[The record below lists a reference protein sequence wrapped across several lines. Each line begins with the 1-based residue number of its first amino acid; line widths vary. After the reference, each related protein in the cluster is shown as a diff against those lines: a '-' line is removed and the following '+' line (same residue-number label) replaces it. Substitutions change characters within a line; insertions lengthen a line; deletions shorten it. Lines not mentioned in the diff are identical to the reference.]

1 MRSLLITDPRSGRI
15 SGRLHAADT
24 ATVQDVAARL
34 RGAQPGWQKGGL
46 GARIQSLVRWREEL
60 NRRRETIAGALSADT
75 GRRLLCHLEIL
86 RTIELIDHWIER
98 APHVLAGSGTGR
110 SRMEPSVTWR
120 HVTVPYPL
128 VGVISPWNFPLTLA
142 VLDAIPALLAG
153 SAVLLKP
160 SEVTPRFVQPLRESI
175 GAVESLN
182 PVFDVIVGD
191 AGTGADLVDA
201 VDAICFTGSVVTGRK
216 VAVQAARNFI
226 PAFLELG
233 GKDPVIVTATADL
246 DNAARAIAR
255 SAFGATGQAC
265 QSLERAYV
273 AREVFD
279 DFLDRLV
286 TTADGVRLN
295 HRRID
300 RGHLGPLIL
309 PYQARRIQRQ
319 LDDARARGARVHCG
333 GRIEEYGGGKWCRP
347 TVLTHVDRDMLVM
360 REETFG
366 PVIAVMPTESSQK
379 AIKRANDSDYGLSG
393 AVFAGSANEAET
405 LAVQLEVGAVSINDA
420 GLTTM
425 VNDVEKH
432 SFKLSGMGGS
442 RMGDSGMRRFLRKR
456 ALLFQTAPAASIDAL
471 RENQAG

>member
-1 MRSLLITDPRSGRI
+1 MRSLPITDPRSGRI
-15 SGRLHAADT
+15 SGHLEAAAT
-24 ATVQDVAARL
+24 ATVQDIAARL
-34 RGAQPGWQKGGL
+34 RGAQPDWRNVGL
-46 GARIQSLVRWREEL
+46 GARIQSLVQWREEL
-60 NRRRETIAGALSADT
+60 NLRRETIVGALSADT
-75 GRRLLCHLEIL
+75 GRRLLCQLEMQK
-86 RTIELIDHWIER
+86 TIELIDHWIER
-98 APHVLAGSGTGR
+98 APHILAGGGTGR
-110 SRMEPSVTWR
+110 SRMEPSVTWCQ
-120 HVTVPYPL
+120 VNVPYPL

-160 SEVTPRFVQPLRESI
+160 SEVTPRFVRPLRQSI
-175 GAVESLN
+175 RAAKGLY

-191 AGTGADLVDA
+191 GRTGADLVDA
-201 VDAICFTGSVVTGRK
+201 VDAICFTGSVVTGRE

-233 GKDPVIVTATADL
+233 GKDPAIVTATADL
-246 DNAARAIAR
+246 DNAVRAIAR

-273 AREVFD
+273 AHEVFD
-279 DFLDRLV
+279 GFLDRIV
-286 TTADGVRLN
+286 QTANGIRLN
-295 HRRID
+295 RRRID

-309 PYQARRIQRQ
+309 PYQAQRIQRQ

-333 GRIEEYGGGKWCRP
+333 GEIEEHGGGKWCRP
-347 TVLTHVDRDMLVM
+347 TVVTGVSRDMLVM

-366 PVIAVMPTESSQK
+366 PVIAVMPTKSSRE
-379 AIKRANDSDYGLSG
+379 AIERANDSDYGLSG
-393 AVFAGSANEAET
+393 AVFAGSANEAEA

-420 GLTTM
+420 GLTAM
-425 VNDVEKH
+425 VNDVEKN

-456 ALLFQTAPAASIDAL
+456 ALLFQTASAASIDVL